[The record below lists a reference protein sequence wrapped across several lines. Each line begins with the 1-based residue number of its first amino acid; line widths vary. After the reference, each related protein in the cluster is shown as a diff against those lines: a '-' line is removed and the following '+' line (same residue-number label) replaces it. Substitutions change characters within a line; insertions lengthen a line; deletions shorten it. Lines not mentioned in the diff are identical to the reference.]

1 MRRHPALSGT
11 ALRPTWLPIGL
22 GILLRLVQI
31 WMPVLGVHSWRQA
44 DTAAMARHF
53 SLAGTPV
60 WLPQVDWGGAGA
72 GYVES
77 EFPLYPFLV
86 SRLYG
91 LMGVQEWLGRGLSVL
106 CSALTIWLVMR
117 LSRRWFNPEA
127 AWWGGMAFAIAPLGV
142 YFGRAFQA
150 EALLLLCAAGA
161 LDSLS
166 LWRERRWPWALALS
180 WLCFT
185 TAGLIKVIPLLWLG
199 LPLLMVQLTSTHP
212 QGQAPPLRTLPG
224 RMLRLLGRPGFWLYI
239 GTSLMAIAG
248 WYWHAH
254 QLGQASGLSFGFWG
268 SGADRSSLSL
278 LLDLNG
284 WINLLLRVSL
294 RLLALVGVPFLL
306 IGLGASWRSGG
317 GQIVISGLV
326 GVLLC
331 TIATMRSSTI
341 HEYYQLPLLLFSS
354 PLIGLGWQTWHQ
366 QRPRW
371 IPQLLV
377 GLALV
382 VSLSVLSVDYWA
394 VELRQQ
400 QAWMPLA
407 LTIRRDLPLDA
418 RIVSVTSTDP
428 TLLNLARRQ
437 GWLIS
442 SKQLTPERLQRWK
455 SAGASHLA
463 GSFVWDKTYRPMPET
478 RQRILREMVKAS
490 PGAWVDPRSQTYLI
504 PIDDLQPQR

>member
-1 MRRHPALSGT
+1 MRRHPALSGI
-11 ALRPTWLPIGL
+11 APRPAWLPIGL
-22 GILLRLVQI
+22 GTLLRLVQI
-31 WMPVLGVHSWRQA
+31 WMPVLGIHSWRQA

-53 SLAGTPV
+53 SQAGTPI
-60 WLPQVDWGGAGA
+60 WLPQIDWSGASA
-72 GYVES
+72 GFVES
-77 EFPLYPFLV
+77 EFPIYPFLV
-86 SRLYG
+86 SRLYN

-106 CSALTIWLVMR
+106 CSGLTIWLVMR
-117 LSRRWFNPEA
+117 LGRRWFSPQA
-127 AWWGGMAFAIAPLGV
+127 GWWAGLAFAIAPLGV

-161 LDSLS
+161 LESLS
-166 LWRERRWPWALALS
+166 LWREQRLPWALALS

-199 LPLLMVQLTSTHP
+199 LPLLMVQLSTNP
-212 QGQAPPLRTLPG
+212 QNHATPWQTLLS
-224 RMLRLLGRPGFWLYI
+224 RLMRLLRHPGFWFYI
-239 GTSLMAIAG
+239 STSLGAIAG

-284 WINLLLRVSL
+284 WINLLMRIGL

-306 IGLGASWRSGG
+306 LGLRASWRSGG
-317 GQIVISGLV
+317 GQIAISGLL

-354 PLIGLGWQTWHQ
+354 PLIGLGWQTWKEH
-366 QRPRW
+366 RPRW
-371 IPQLLV
+371 QRRLLLS
-377 GLALV
+377 LALV
-382 VSLSVLSVDYWA
+382 VSLTVLSLDYWA
-394 VELRQQ
+394 VEHRQR

-407 LTIRRDLPLDA
+407 LTIRRDLPIDA

-442 SKQLTPERLQRWK
+442 SKQLTPERIQRWK
-455 SAGASHLA
+455 KAGASHLA
-463 GSFVWDKTYRPMPET
+463 GSFVWDKTYRPMPEQ
-478 RQRILREMVKAS
+478 RQRILREMVDAS

-504 PIDDLQPQR
+504 PIDELHPKG

>member
-1 MRRHPALSGT
+1 MSGT
-11 ALRPTWLPIGL
+11 VLKLTWLPIGV
-22 GILLRLVQI
+22 GILLRLVQV

-53 SLAGTPV
+53 LQEGTPI
-60 WLPQVDWGGAGA
+60 WLPQVDWGGASA
-72 GYVES
+72 GFVES

-91 LMGVQEWLGRGLSVL
+91 LIGVQEWLGRGLSVF

-117 LSRRWFNPEA
+117 LGRRWFNPEA
-127 AWWGGMAFAIAPLGV
+127 GWWAGLAFAIAPLGV

-161 LDSLS
+161 LESLS
-166 LWRERRWPWALALS
+166 LWRERRLPWALALS
-180 WLCFT
+180 WVCLT
-185 TAGLIKVIPLLWLG
+185 SAGLIKVIPLLWLG
-199 LPLLMVQLTSTHP
+199 LPLLMVQLSSNP
-212 QGQAPPLRTLPG
+212 QGQAPALQTLPS
-224 RMLRLLGRPGFWLYI
+224 RVLRQLGRPGFWLYI
-239 GTSLMAIAG
+239 GSSLMAIAG

-284 WINLLLRVSL
+284 WINLLVRVSL

-306 IGLGASWRSGG
+306 IGLRASWRSGG
-317 GQIVISGLV
+317 GQIAISGLV

-366 QRPRW
+366 RRPRW
-371 IPQLLV
+371 QPRLLI

-382 VSLSVLSVDYWA
+382 VSLTVLSLDYWA
-394 VELRQQ
+394 VEHRQRD
-400 QAWMPLA
+400 AWMPLA
-407 LTIRRDLPLDA
+407 LTIRRDLPGEA

-455 SAGASHLA
+455 RAGASHLA
-463 GSFVWDKTYRPMPET
+463 GSFLWDKTYRPMPKR
-478 RQRILREMVKAS
+478 RQLRLREMVEAS
-490 PGAWVDPRSQTYLI
+490 PRAWVDAGSQTYLI

>member
-11 ALRPTWLPIGL
+11 APKPSWLPIGL
-22 GILLRLVQI
+22 GSLLRLVQI

-53 SLAGTPV
+53 SQEGTPI
-60 WLPQVDWGGAGA
+60 WLPQIDWGGASTGL
-72 GYVES
+72 VES

-86 SRLYG
+86 SRLYD
-91 LMGVQEWLGRGLSVL
+91 LLGVQEWLGRGLSVL
-106 CSALTIWLVMR
+106 CSALTIWLVVR
-117 LSRRWFNPEA
+117 LGRRWFNPEA
-127 AWWGGMAFAIAPLGV
+127 GWWAGLAFAIAPLGV

-161 LDSLS
+161 LDSMS
-166 LWRERRWPWALALS
+166 IWSERRLPWALALS
-180 WLCFT
+180 WLGFT

-199 LPLLMVQLTSTHP
+199 LPLLMVQLTFNP
-212 QGQAPPLRTLPG
+212 QGEVTRLQSLPG
-224 RMLRLLGRPGFWLYI
+224 RMMRLLSRPVFWLYV
-239 GTSLMAIAG
+239 GTSLAAIAG

-254 QLGQASGLSFGFWG
+254 HLGQASGLSFGFWG
-268 SGADRSSLSL
+268 AGADRSSLSL
-278 LLDLNG
+278 LLDING
-284 WINLLLRVSL
+284 WINLQLRVGL
-294 RLLALVGVPFLL
+294 RLLSLVGVPFLL
-306 IGLGASWRSGG
+306 IGLWASWRSRG
-317 GQIVISGLV
+317 GQIAISGLV

-331 TIATMRSSTI
+331 TVATMRSSTI

-354 PLIGLGWQTWHQ
+354 PLIGLGWQKWNQ

-371 IPQLLV
+371 QPRLLLS
-377 GLALV
+377 LALV
-382 VSLSVLSVDYWA
+382 VSLTVLSVDYWA
-394 VELRQQ
+394 VEHRQR

-407 LTIRRDLPLDA
+407 LTIRRDLRVGE

-455 SAGASHLA
+455 RAGASHLA
-463 GSFVWDKTYRPMPET
+463 GSFVWDKTYRPMPEQQ
-478 RQRILREMVKAS
+478 QRILREMAKAS
-490 PGAWVDPRSQTYLI
+490 PHAWVDSRSQTYLI

>member
-11 ALRPTWLPIGL
+11 APRPAWLPIAL
-22 GILLRLVQI
+22 GSLLRLVQI

-53 SLAGTPV
+53 SLAGTPI
-60 WLPQVDWGGAGA
+60 WLPQVDWGGASA
-72 GYVES
+72 GFVES

-91 LMGVQEWLGRGLSVL
+91 LIGVHEWLGRGLSVL
-106 CSALTIWLVMR
+106 CSALTIWLMMR
-117 LSRRWFNPEA
+117 LGRRWFTPGA
-127 AWWGGMAFAIAPLGV
+127 GWWAGLAFAIAPLGV

-161 LDSLS
+161 LESLS
-166 LWRERRWPWALALS
+166 LWRERRLPWTLALS
-180 WLCFT
+180 WVCFT
-185 TAGLIKVIPLLWLG
+185 SAGLIKVIPLLWLG
-199 LPLLMVQLTSTHP
+199 LPLLMVQLSSNP
-212 QGQAPPLRTLPG
+212 QGQAPPLKTLPG
-224 RMLRLLGRPGFWLYI
+224 HVLRLLGRPGFWLYI

-254 QLGQASGLSFGFWG
+254 QLGQTSGLSFGFWG

-306 IGLGASWRSGG
+306 IGLRASWRSDG
-317 GQIVISGLV
+317 GQITISGLV

-354 PLIGLGWQTWHQ
+354 PLIGLGWQTWRQ
-366 QRPRW
+366 RRPRW
-371 IPQLLV
+371 QPRLLLS
-377 GLALV
+377 LALV
-382 VSLSVLSVDYWA
+382 VSLTVLSLDYWA
-394 VELRQQ
+394 VEHRQRE
-400 QAWMPLA
+400 AWMPLA
-407 LTIRRDLPLDA
+407 LTIRRDLPSDA

-455 SAGASHLA
+455 RAGASHLA
-463 GSFVWDKTYRPMPET
+463 GSFVWDKTYRPMPER
-478 RQRILREMVKAS
+478 RQQLLREMVEAS
-490 PGAWVDPRSQTYLI
+490 PRAWMDSRSQTYLI

>member
-11 ALRPTWLPIGL
+11 TPRPAWLPIGL
-22 GILLRLVQI
+22 GSLLRLVQI

-53 SLAGTPV
+53 SLAGTPI
-60 WLPQVDWGGAGA
+60 WLPQVDWSGASA
-72 GYVES
+72 GFVES

-91 LMGVQEWLGRGLSVL
+91 LIGVQEWLGRGLSVL

-117 LSRRWFNPEA
+117 LGRRWFNPEA
-127 AWWGGMAFAIAPLGV
+127 GWWAGLAFAIAPLGV

-161 LDSLS
+161 LESLS
-166 LWRERRWPWALALS
+166 LWRERRLPWALALS
-180 WLCFT
+180 WVCFT
-185 TAGLIKVIPLLWLG
+185 SAGLIKVIPLLWLG
-199 LPLLMVQLTSTHP
+199 LPLLMVQLSSNP
-212 QGQAPPLRTLPG
+212 LSQAPPLETLPG
-224 RMLRLLGRPGFWLYI
+224 RVLRLLGRPGVWLYI

-254 QLGQASGLSFGFWG
+254 QLGQTSGLSFGFWG
-268 SGADRSSLSL
+268 SGADRSSISL

-294 RLLALVGVPFLL
+294 RLLAVVGVPFLL
-306 IGLGASWRSGG
+306 IGLRASWRSGG
-317 GQIVISGLV
+317 GQITISGLV

-366 QRPRW
+366 RQPRW
-371 IPQLLV
+371 QPRLLLS
-377 GLALV
+377 LALV
-382 VSLSVLSVDYWA
+382 VSLTVLSLDYWA
-394 VELRQQ
+394 VEHRQRE
-400 QAWMPLA
+400 AWMPLA
-407 LTIRRDLPLDA
+407 LTIRRDLPSDA

-455 SAGASHLA
+455 QAGASHLA
-463 GSFVWDKTYRPMPET
+463 GSFVWDKTYRPMPER
-478 RQRILREMVKAS
+478 RQQLLREMVEAS
-490 PGAWVDPRSQTYLI
+490 PHAWMDSRSQTYLI

>member
-11 ALRPTWLPIGL
+11 APKPSWLPIGL
-22 GILLRLVQI
+22 GSLLRLVQI

-53 SLAGTPV
+53 SQEGTPI
-60 WLPQVDWGGAGA
+60 WLPQIDWGGASTGL
-72 GYVES
+72 VES

-86 SRLYG
+86 SRLYD
-91 LMGVQEWLGRGLSVL
+91 LLGVQEWLGRGLSVL

-117 LSRRWFNPEA
+117 LGRRWFNPEA
-127 AWWGGMAFAIAPLGV
+127 GWWAGLAFAIAPLGV

-161 LDSLS
+161 LDSMS
-166 LWRERRWPWALALS
+166 IWSERRLPWALALS
-180 WLCFT
+180 WLGFT

-199 LPLLMVQLTSTHP
+199 LPLLMVQFTFNP
-212 QGQAPPLRTLPG
+212 QGEVTRLQSLPG
-224 RMLRLLGRPGFWLYI
+224 RMMRLLSRPVFWLYV
-239 GTSLMAIAG
+239 GTSLAAIAG

-254 QLGQASGLSFGFWG
+254 HLGQASGLSFGFWG
-268 SGADRSSLSL
+268 AGADRSSLSL
-278 LLDLNG
+278 LLDING
-284 WINLLLRVSL
+284 WINLLLRVGL
-294 RLLALVGVPFLL
+294 RLLSLVGVPFLL
-306 IGLGASWRSGG
+306 IGLWASWRSRG
-317 GQIVISGLV
+317 GQIAISGLV

-331 TIATMRSSTI
+331 TVATMRSSTI

-354 PLIGLGWQTWHQ
+354 PLIGLGWQRWNQ

-371 IPQLLV
+371 QPRLLLS
-377 GLALV
+377 LALV
-382 VSLSVLSVDYWA
+382 VSLTVLSVDYWA
-394 VELRQQ
+394 VEHRQR

-407 LTIRRDLPLDA
+407 LTIRRDLRVGE

-455 SAGASHLA
+455 RAGASHLA
-463 GSFVWDKTYRPMPET
+463 GSFVWDKTYRPMPEQQ
-478 RQRILREMVKAS
+478 QRILREMAKAS
-490 PGAWVDPRSQTYLI
+490 PHAWVDSRSQTYLI

>member
-1 MRRHPALSGT
+1 MRPHPALSGT
-11 ALRPTWLPIGL
+11 APRRAWLPIAL
-22 GILLRLVQI
+22 GSLLRLVQI

-53 SLAGTPV
+53 SLAGTPI
-60 WLPQVDWGGAGA
+60 WLPQVDWGGASA
-72 GYVES
+72 GFVES

-91 LMGVQEWLGRGLSVL
+91 LIGVQEWLGRGLSVL

-117 LSRRWFNPEA
+117 LGRRWFNPEA
-127 AWWGGMAFAIAPLGV
+127 GWWAGLAFAIAPLGV

-161 LDSLS
+161 LESLS
-166 LWRERRWPWALALS
+166 LWRERRLPWALALS
-180 WLCFT
+180 WLGFT

-199 LPLLMVQLTSTHP
+199 LPLLMVQLSSNP
-212 QGQAPPLRTLPG
+212 ESPAAPLQTLP
-224 RMLRLLGRPGFWLYI
+224 RRVLHLLGRSGFWLYI

-284 WINLLLRVSL
+284 WINLLLRVGL

-306 IGLGASWRSGG
+306 IGLRASWRSSG
-317 GQIVISGLV
+317 GQIAISGLI

-354 PLIGLGWQTWHQ
+354 PLIGVGWQTWHQ

-371 IPQLLV
+371 ISRLL
-377 GLALV
+377 LALALA
-382 VSLSVLSVDYWA
+382 VSLVVLSVDYW
-394 VELRQQ
+394 VLEHRQRE
-400 QAWMPLA
+400 AWMPLA
-407 LTIRRDLPLDA
+407 LTIRRDLPADA

-442 SKQLTPERLQRWK
+442 SKQLTPERILRWK
-455 SAGASHLA
+455 RDGASHLA
-463 GSFVWDKTYRPMPET
+463 GSFVWDKTYRPMPE
-478 RQRILREMVKAS
+478 QRRLILREMVEAS
-490 PGAWVDPRSQTYLI
+490 PRAWVDPRSQTYLI
-504 PIDDLQPQR
+504 PIDDLQPRR

>member
-11 ALRPTWLPIGL
+11 APKPSWLPIGL
-22 GILLRLVQI
+22 GSLLRLVQI

-53 SLAGTPV
+53 IQEGTPI
-60 WLPQVDWGGAGA
+60 WLPQIDWGGASTGL
-72 GYVES
+72 VES

-86 SRLYG
+86 SRLYD
-91 LMGVQEWLGRGLSVL
+91 LLGVQEWLGRGLSVL

-117 LSRRWFNPEA
+117 LGRRWFNPEA
-127 AWWGGMAFAIAPLGV
+127 GWWAGLAFAIAPLGV

-161 LDSLS
+161 LDSMS
-166 LWRERRWPWALALS
+166 IWSERRLPWALALS
-180 WLCFT
+180 WLGFT

-199 LPLLMVQLTSTHP
+199 LPLLMVQLTFNP
-212 QGQAPPLRTLPG
+212 QGEVTRLQSLPG
-224 RMLRLLGRPGFWLYI
+224 RMMRLLGRPVFWLYV
-239 GTSLMAIAG
+239 GTSLAAIAG

-254 QLGQASGLSFGFWG
+254 HLGQASGLSFGFWG
-268 SGADRSSLSL
+268 AGADRSSLSL
-278 LLDLNG
+278 LLDING
-284 WINLLLRVSL
+284 WINLLLRVGL
-294 RLLALVGVPFLL
+294 RLLSLVGVPFLL
-306 IGLGASWRSGG
+306 IGLWASWRSRG
-317 GQIVISGLV
+317 GQIAISGLV

-331 TIATMRSSTI
+331 TVATMRSSTI

-354 PLIGLGWQTWHQ
+354 PLIGLGWQRWNQ

-371 IPQLLV
+371 QPRLLLS
-377 GLALV
+377 LALV
-382 VSLSVLSVDYWA
+382 VSLTVLSVDYWA
-394 VELRQQ
+394 VEHRQR

-407 LTIRRDLPLDA
+407 LTIRRDLRVGE

-455 SAGASHLA
+455 RAGASHLA
-463 GSFVWDKTYRPMPET
+463 GSFVWDKTYRPMPEQQ
-478 RQRILREMVKAS
+478 QRILREMAKAS
-490 PGAWVDPRSQTYLI
+490 PHAWVDSRSQTYLI

>member
-1 MRRHPALSGT
+1 MRPHPALSGT
-11 ALRPTWLPIGL
+11 APRRAWLPIAL
-22 GILLRLVQI
+22 GSLLRLVQI

-53 SLAGTPV
+53 SLAGTPI
-60 WLPQVDWGGAGA
+60 WLPQVDWGGASA
-72 GYVES
+72 GFVES

-91 LMGVQEWLGRGLSVL
+91 LVGLHEWLGRGLSVF

-117 LSRRWFNPEA
+117 LGRRWFNPEA
-127 AWWGGMAFAIAPLGV
+127 GWWAGLAFAIAPLGV

-161 LDSLS
+161 LESLS
-166 LWRERRWPWALALS
+166 LWRERRLPWTLALS
-180 WLCFT
+180 WVCFT
-185 TAGLIKVIPLLWLG
+185 SAGLIKVIPLLWLG
-199 LPLLMVQLTSTHP
+199 LPLLMVELSSNP
-212 QGQAPPLRTLPG
+212 QGQAPPLQTLPG
-224 RMLRLLGRPGFWLYI
+224 RVLRLLGRPGFWLYI

-254 QLGQASGLSFGFWG
+254 QLGQTSGLSFGFWG
-268 SGADRSSLSL
+268 SGADRSSISL

-294 RLLALVGVPFLL
+294 RLLAVVGVPFLL
-306 IGLGASWRSGG
+306 IGLRASWRSGG
-317 GQIVISGLV
+317 GQITISGLV

-354 PLIGLGWQTWHQ
+354 PLIGLGWQTWRQ
-366 QRPRW
+366 RRPRW
-371 IPQLLV
+371 QPRLLLS
-377 GLALV
+377 LALV
-382 VSLSVLSVDYWA
+382 VSLTVLSLDYWA
-394 VELRQQ
+394 VEHRQRE
-400 QAWMPLA
+400 AWMPLA
-407 LTIRRDLPLDA
+407 LTIRRDLPSDA

-455 SAGASHLA
+455 QAGASHLA
-463 GSFVWDKTYRPMPET
+463 GSFVWDKTYRPMPQR
-478 RQRILREMVKAS
+478 RQQLLREMVEAS
-490 PGAWVDPRSQTYLI
+490 PHAWMDSRSQTYLI

>member
-1 MRRHPALSGT
+1 MRRHPALSGI
-11 ALRPTWLPIGL
+11 APRPAWLPIGL
-22 GILLRLVQI
+22 GSLLRLVQI
-31 WMPVLGVHSWRQA
+31 WMPVLGIHSWRQA

-53 SLAGTPV
+53 SQAGTPI
-60 WLPQVDWGGAGA
+60 WLPQIDWSGASA
-72 GYVES
+72 GFVES

-86 SRLYG
+86 SRLYT
-91 LMGVQEWLGRGLSVL
+91 LMGLHEWLGRGLSVL
-106 CSALTIWLVMR
+106 CSGLTIWLVMR
-117 LSRRWFNPEA
+117 LGRRWFNPEA
-127 AWWGGMAFAIAPLGV
+127 GWWAGLAFAIAPLGV

-161 LDSLS
+161 LESLS
-166 LWRERRWPWALALS
+166 LWREQRLPWALALS

-199 LPLLMVQLTSTHP
+199 LPLLMVQLSSNP
-212 QGQAPPLRTLPG
+212 QNHATPWQT
-224 RMLRLLGRPGFWLYI
+224 LLGRLVRLLRHPGFWLYI
-239 GTSLMAIAG
+239 STSLGAIAG

-284 WINLLLRVSL
+284 WINLLLRIGL

-306 IGLGASWRSGG
+306 LGLRASWRSGG
-317 GQIVISGLV
+317 GQIAISGLL

-354 PLIGLGWQTWHQ
+354 PLVGLGWQTWQ
-366 QRPRW
+366 QHHPRW
-371 IPQLLV
+371 QRRLLLS
-377 GLALV
+377 LALV
-382 VSLSVLSVDYWA
+382 VSLTVLSLDYWA
-394 VELRQQ
+394 VEHRQR

-407 LTIRRDLPLDA
+407 LTIRKDLPIDA

-442 SKQLTPERLQRWK
+442 SKQLTPERIQSWK
-455 SAGASHLA
+455 KAGASHLA
-463 GSFVWDKTYRPMPET
+463 GSFVWDKTYRPMPEQ
-478 RQRILREMVKAS
+478 RQRILREMVDAS

-504 PIDDLQPQR
+504 PIDELHPQG

>member
-1 MRRHPALSGT
+1 MSGT
-11 ALRPTWLPIGL
+11 APRRAWLPIAL
-22 GILLRLVQI
+22 GSLLRLVQI

-53 SLAGTPV
+53 SLAGTPI
-60 WLPQVDWGGAGA
+60 WLPQVDWGGASA
-72 GYVES
+72 GFVES

-91 LMGVQEWLGRGLSVL
+91 LVGLHEWLGRGLSVF

-117 LSRRWFNPEA
+117 LGRRWFNPEA
-127 AWWGGMAFAIAPLGV
+127 GWWAGLAFAIAPLGV

-161 LDSLS
+161 LESLS
-166 LWRERRWPWALALS
+166 LWRERRLPWALALS
-180 WLCFT
+180 WVCFT
-185 TAGLIKVIPLLWLG
+185 SAGLIKVIPLLWLG
-199 LPLLMVQLTSTHP
+199 LPLLMVQLSSNP
-212 QGQAPPLRTLPG
+212 QGQAPPQQTLPS
-224 RMLRLLGRPGFWLYI
+224 RVLRLLGRPGFWLYS

-268 SGADRSSLSL
+268 SGADRSSISL

-294 RLLALVGVPFLL
+294 RLLALVGLPFLL
-306 IGLGASWRSGG
+306 IGLRACWSSGS
-317 GQIVISGLV
+317 GQIAISGLV

-354 PLIGLGWQTWHQ
+354 PLIGLGWQTWRQ
-366 QRPRW
+366 RRPRW
-371 IPQLLV
+371 QPRLLI

-382 VSLSVLSVDYWA
+382 VSLTVLSLDYWA
-394 VELRQQ
+394 VEHRQRE
-400 QAWMPLA
+400 AWMPLA
-407 LTIRRDLPLDA
+407 LTIRRDLPSDA

-455 SAGASHLA
+455 RAGASHLA
-463 GSFVWDKTYRPMPET
+463 GSFLWDKTYRPMPKR
-478 RQRILREMVKAS
+478 RQQRLREMVEES
-490 PGAWVDPRSQTYLI
+490 PRAWVDAGSQTYLI
-504 PIDDLQPQR
+504 PIDDLQPER

>member
-1 MRRHPALSGT
+1 MRHPPALSGT
-11 ALRPTWLPIGL
+11 APRPVWLPIGL
-22 GILLRLVQI
+22 GTLLRLVQI

-53 SLAGTPV
+53 SQAGTPI
-60 WLPQVDWGGAGA
+60 WLPQIDWGGASA
-72 GYVES
+72 GFVES

-91 LMGVQEWLGRGLSVL
+91 LIGVQEWLGRGLSVL

-117 LSRRWFNPEA
+117 LGRRWFNPEA
-127 AWWGGMAFAIAPLGV
+127 GWWAGLALAIAPLGV

-161 LDSLS
+161 LESLS
-166 LWRERRWPWALALS
+166 IWRERRSRWALALS
-180 WLCFT
+180 WMCFT

-199 LPLLMVQLTSTHP
+199 LPLLMVQLTSNP
-212 QGQAPPLRTLPG
+212 QEQGIPLQTLAG
-224 RMLRLLGRPGFWLYI
+224 RLLRLLGRPGFWLYI
-239 GTSLMAIAG
+239 GTSLAAIAA

-268 SGADRSSLSL
+268 SGTDRSSVSL
-278 LLDLNG
+278 VLDLNS
-284 WINLLLRVSL
+284 WINLLLRVAL

-306 IGLGASWRSGG
+306 LGLVASWQTGG
-317 GQIVISGLV
+317 GQIAISGLL

-331 TIATMRSSTI
+331 TVATMRSSTI

-354 PLIGLGWQTWHQ
+354 PLIGLGWQSWQ
-366 QRPRW
+366 PQRPRW
-371 IPQLLV
+371 QPRLLIS
-377 GLALV
+377 LALV
-382 VSLSVLSVDYWA
+382 ISLVVLSVDYWA
-394 VELRQQ
+394 TEQRQSR
-400 QAWMPLA
+400 AWMPLA
-407 LTIRRDLPLDA
+407 RTIRQQLPVDA

-442 SKQLTPERLQRWK
+442 SKQLTPERIDRWRA
-455 SAGASHLA
+455 AGASHLA
-463 GSFVWDKTYRPMPET
+463 GSFAWDKTYRPMPEKR
-478 RQRILREMVKAS
+478 RQRLQALAAGS
-490 PGAWVDPRSQTYLI
+490 PNAWVDQRSQTYLI
-504 PIDDLQPQR
+504 PIDDLQPEP

>member
-11 ALRPTWLPIGL
+11 APRPSWLPIAL
-22 GILLRLVQI
+22 GSLLRLVQI

-53 SLAGTPV
+53 SLAGTPI
-60 WLPQVDWGGAGA
+60 WLPQIDWGGASA
-72 GYVES
+72 GFVES

-91 LMGVQEWLGRGLSVL
+91 LMGMHEWLGRGLSVL

-117 LSRRWFNPEA
+117 LGQRWFNPEA
-127 AWWGGMAFAIAPLGV
+127 GWWAGLAFAIAPLGV

-161 LDSLS
+161 MDSLS
-166 LWRERRWPWALALS
+166 LWRERRLPWALVLS

-199 LPLLMVQLTSTHP
+199 LPLLMVQLSSNP
-212 QGQAPPLRTLPG
+212 QSQAPPLQTFPG
-224 RMLRLLGRPGFWLYI
+224 HMLRLLRRPGFWFYI

-306 IGLGASWRSGG
+306 IGLRASWRSSG
-317 GQIVISGLV
+317 GQTAISGLV

-371 IPQLLV
+371 QPRLLL

-382 VSLSVLSVDYWA
+382 VSLTVLSLDYWT
-394 VELRQQ
+394 VEHRQR

-407 LTIRRDLPLDA
+407 LTIRRDLPIEA

-455 SAGASHLA
+455 NAGASHLA
-463 GSFVWDKTYRPMPET
+463 GSFLWDKTYRPMPEQ
-478 RQRILREMVKAS
+478 RQQLLREMVDAS
-490 PGAWVDPRSQTYLI
+490 PHAWMDPRSQTYLI

>member
-1 MRRHPALSGT
+1 MRLHPALSGI
-11 ALRPTWLPIGL
+11 APRPAWLPIGL
-22 GILLRLVQI
+22 GSLLRLVQI
-31 WMPVLGVHSWRQA
+31 WMPVLGIHSWRQA

-53 SLAGTPV
+53 SQAGTPI
-60 WLPQVDWGGAGA
+60 WLPQIDWSGASA
-72 GYVES
+72 GFVES
-77 EFPLYPFLV
+77 EFPIYPFLV
-86 SRLYG
+86 SRLYT

-106 CSALTIWLVMR
+106 CSGLTIWLVMR
-117 LSRRWFNPEA
+117 LGRRWFSPQA
-127 AWWGGMAFAIAPLGV
+127 GWWAGLAFAIAPLGV

-161 LDSLS
+161 LESLS
-166 LWRERRWPWALALS
+166 LWREQRLPWALALS

-199 LPLLMVQLTSTHP
+199 LPLLMVQLSTNP
-212 QGQAPPLRTLPG
+212 QNHATPWQTLLS
-224 RMLRLLGRPGFWLYI
+224 RLMRLLRHPGFWFYI
-239 GTSLMAIAG
+239 STSLGAIAG

-278 LLDLNG
+278 LLDLSA
-284 WINLLLRVSL
+284 WINLLLRIGL

-306 IGLGASWRSGG
+306 LGLRASWRSGG
-317 GQIVISGLV
+317 GQIAISGLL

-354 PLIGLGWQTWHQ
+354 PLIGLGWQTWKEH
-366 QRPRW
+366 RPRW
-371 IPQLLV
+371 QRRLLLS
-377 GLALV
+377 LALV
-382 VSLSVLSVDYWA
+382 VSLTVLSLDYWA
-394 VELRQQ
+394 VEHRQR

-407 LTIRRDLPLDA
+407 LTIRRDLPIDA

-442 SKQLTPERLQRWK
+442 SKQLTPERIQRWK
-455 SAGASHLA
+455 KAGASHLA
-463 GSFVWDKTYRPMPET
+463 GSFVWDKTYRPMPEQ
-478 RQRILREMVKAS
+478 RQRILREMVDAS

-504 PIDDLQPQR
+504 PIDELHPQG

>member
-1 MRRHPALSGT
+1 MGS
-11 ALRPTWLPIGL
+11 
-22 GILLRLVQI
+22 LLRLVQI

-53 SLAGTPV
+53 SLAGTPI
-60 WLPQVDWGGAGA
+60 WLPQVDWGGASA
-72 GYVES
+72 GFVES

-91 LMGVQEWLGRGLSVL
+91 LVGLHEWLGRGLSVF

-117 LSRRWFNPEA
+117 LGRRWFNPEA
-127 AWWGGMAFAIAPLGV
+127 GWWAGLAFAIAPLGV

-150 EALLLLCAAGA
+150 EALLLICAAGA
-161 LDSLS
+161 LESLS
-166 LWRERRWPWALALS
+166 LWRERRLPWALALS
-180 WLCFT
+180 WVCFT
-185 TAGLIKVIPLLWLG
+185 SAGLIKVIPLLWLG
-199 LPLLMVQLTSTHP
+199 LPLLVVQLSSNP
-212 QGQAPPLRTLPG
+212 QGQAPPQQTLPSLV
-224 RMLRLLGRPGFWLYI
+224 LRLLGRPGFWLYI

-268 SGADRSSLSL
+268 SGADRSSISL

-284 WINLLLRVSL
+284 WINLLVRLSL

-306 IGLGASWRSGG
+306 IGLRASWRSGG
-317 GQIVISGLV
+317 GQIAISGLV

-366 QRPRW
+366 RRPRW
-371 IPQLLV
+371 QPRLLI

-382 VSLSVLSVDYWA
+382 VSLTVLSLDYWA
-394 VELRQQ
+394 VEHRQRD
-400 QAWMPLA
+400 AWMPLA
-407 LTIRRDLPLDA
+407 LTIRRDLPSEA

-455 SAGASHLA
+455 RSGASHLA
-463 GSFVWDKTYRPMPET
+463 GSFLWDKTYRPMPKR
-478 RQRILREMVKAS
+478 RQQRLREMVEAS
-490 PGAWVDPRSQTYLI
+490 PRAWVDAGSQTYLI
-504 PIDDLQPQR
+504 PIDDLQPER

>member
-1 MRRHPALSGT
+1 MRLHPASSGT
-11 ALRPTWLPIGL
+11 TPRRALLPISL
-22 GILLRLVQI
+22 GSLLRLVQI

-53 SLAGTPV
+53 SLAGTPI
-60 WLPQVDWGGAGA
+60 WLPQVDWSGASA
-72 GYVES
+72 GFVES

-91 LMGVQEWLGRGLSVL
+91 LIGVQEWLGRGLSVL

-117 LSRRWFNPEA
+117 LGRRWFNPEA
-127 AWWGGMAFAIAPLGV
+127 GWWAGLAFAIAPLGV

-161 LDSLS
+161 LESLS
-166 LWRERRWPWALALS
+166 LWRERRLPWTLALS
-180 WLCFT
+180 WVCFT
-185 TAGLIKVIPLLWLG
+185 SAGLIKVIPLLWLG
-199 LPLLMVQLTSTHP
+199 LPLLMVQLSSNP
-212 QGQAPPLRTLPG
+212 QGQAPPLKTLPG
-224 RMLRLLGRPGFWLYI
+224 HVLRLLRRPGFWLYI

-254 QLGQASGLSFGFWG
+254 QLGQTSGLSFGFWG
-268 SGADRSSLSL
+268 SGADRSSISL

-294 RLLALVGVPFLL
+294 RLLAVVGVPFLL
-306 IGLGASWRSGG
+306 IGLRASWRSGG
-317 GQIVISGLV
+317 GQITISGLV

-366 QRPRW
+366 RRPRW
-371 IPQLLV
+371 QPRLLLS
-377 GLALV
+377 LALV
-382 VSLSVLSVDYWA
+382 VSLTVLSLDYWA
-394 VELRQQ
+394 VEHRQRE
-400 QAWMPLA
+400 AWMPLA
-407 LTIRRDLPLDA
+407 LTIRRDLPSDA

-455 SAGASHLA
+455 RAGASHLA
-463 GSFVWDKTYRPMPET
+463 GSFVWDKTYRPMPQR
-478 RQRILREMVKAS
+478 RQQLLREMVEAS
-490 PGAWVDPRSQTYLI
+490 PRAWMDSRSQTYLI

>member
-11 ALRPTWLPIGL
+11 APRPSWLPIAL
-22 GILLRLVQI
+22 GSLLRLVQI

-53 SLAGTPV
+53 SLAGTPI
-60 WLPQVDWGGAGA
+60 WLPQVDWGGASA
-72 GYVES
+72 GFVES

-91 LMGVQEWLGRGLSVL
+91 LMGMHEWLGRGLSVL

-117 LSRRWFNPEA
+117 LGQRWFNPEA
-127 AWWGGMAFAIAPLGV
+127 GWWAGLAFAIAPLGV

-161 LDSLS
+161 MDSLS
-166 LWRERRWPWALALS
+166 LWRERRLPWALVLS

-199 LPLLMVQLTSTHP
+199 LPLVMVQLSSNP
-212 QGQAPPLRTLPG
+212 QSQAPPLQTFPG
-224 RMLRLLGRPGFWLYI
+224 QMLRLLRRPGFWLYI

-284 WINLLLRVSL
+284 WMNLLLRVSL

-306 IGLGASWRSGG
+306 IGLRASWRRGG
-317 GQIVISGLV
+317 GQTALSGLV

-366 QRPRW
+366 KRPRW
-371 IPQLLV
+371 QPRLLL

-382 VSLSVLSVDYWA
+382 VSLTVLSLDYWT
-394 VELRQQ
+394 VEHRQR

-407 LTIRRDLPLDA
+407 LTIRRDLPIEA

-455 SAGASHLA
+455 NAGASHLA
-463 GSFVWDKTYRPMPET
+463 GSFLWDKTYRKLPEL
-478 RQRILREMVKAS
+478 RQQLLREMVDAS
-490 PGAWVDPRSQTYLI
+490 PHAWIDPRSQTYLI

>member
-11 ALRPTWLPIGL
+11 APKPSWLPIGL
-22 GILLRLVQI
+22 GSLLRLVQI

-53 SLAGTPV
+53 IQEGTPI
-60 WLPQVDWGGAGA
+60 WLPQIDWGGASTGL
-72 GYVES
+72 VES

-86 SRLYG
+86 SRLYD
-91 LMGVQEWLGRGLSVL
+91 LLGVQEWLGRGLSVL

-117 LSRRWFNPEA
+117 LGRRWFNPEA
-127 AWWGGMAFAIAPLGV
+127 GWWAGLAFAIAPLGV

-161 LDSLS
+161 LDSMS
-166 LWRERRWPWALALS
+166 IWSERRLPWALALS
-180 WLCFT
+180 WLGFT

-199 LPLLMVQLTSTHP
+199 LPLLMVQLTFNP
-212 QGQAPPLRTLPG
+212 QGEVTRLQSLPG
-224 RMLRLLGRPGFWLYI
+224 RMMRLLSRPVFWLYV
-239 GTSLMAIAG
+239 GTSLAAIAG

-254 QLGQASGLSFGFWG
+254 HLGQASGLSFGFWG
-268 SGADRSSLSL
+268 AGADRSSLSL
-278 LLDLNG
+278 LLDING
-284 WINLLLRVSL
+284 WINLLLRVGL
-294 RLLALVGVPFLL
+294 RLLSLVGVPFLL
-306 IGLGASWRSGG
+306 IGLWASWRSRG
-317 GQIVISGLV
+317 GQIAISGLV

-331 TIATMRSSTI
+331 TVATMRSSTI

-354 PLIGLGWQTWHQ
+354 PLIGLGWQRWNQ

-371 IPQLLV
+371 QPRLLLS
-377 GLALV
+377 LALV
-382 VSLSVLSVDYWA
+382 VSLTVLSVDYWA
-394 VELRQQ
+394 VEHRQR

-407 LTIRRDLPLDA
+407 LTIRRDLRVGE

-455 SAGASHLA
+455 RAGASHLA
-463 GSFVWDKTYRPMPET
+463 GSFVWDKTYRPMPEQQ
-478 RQRILREMVKAS
+478 QRILREMAKAS
-490 PGAWVDPRSQTYLI
+490 PHAWVDSRSQTYLI

>member
-1 MRRHPALSGT
+1 MRPHPALSGT
-11 ALRPTWLPIGL
+11 TPRRAWLPIGL
-22 GILLRLVQI
+22 GSLLRLVQI

-53 SLAGTPV
+53 SLTGTPI
-60 WLPQVDWGGAGA
+60 WLPQVDWGGANA
-72 GYVES
+72 GFVES

-91 LMGVQEWLGRGLSVL
+91 LIGVQEWLGRGLSVF

-117 LSRRWFNPEA
+117 LGRRWFNPEA
-127 AWWGGMAFAIAPLGV
+127 GWWAGLAFAIAPLGV

-161 LDSLS
+161 LESLS
-166 LWRERRWPWALALS
+166 LWRERRLPWALALS
-180 WLCFT
+180 WVCLT
-185 TAGLIKVIPLLWLG
+185 SAGLIKVIPLLWLG
-199 LPLLMVQLTSTHP
+199 LPLLMVQLSSNP
-212 QGQAPPLRTLPG
+212 QGQAPALQTLPS
-224 RMLRLLGRPGFWLYI
+224 RVLRQLGRPGFWLYI
-239 GTSLMAIAG
+239 GSSLMAIAG

-254 QLGQASGLSFGFWG
+254 QLGQTSGLSFGFWG
-268 SGADRSSLSL
+268 SGADRSSISL

-284 WINLLLRVSL
+284 WINLLVRVSL

-306 IGLGASWRSGG
+306 IGLRASWRSGG
-317 GQIVISGLV
+317 GQIAISGLV

-366 QRPRW
+366 RRPRW
-371 IPQLLV
+371 QPRLLI

-382 VSLSVLSVDYWA
+382 VSLTVLSLDYWA
-394 VELRQQ
+394 VEHRQRD
-400 QAWMPLA
+400 AWMPLA
-407 LTIRRDLPLDA
+407 LTIRRDLPGEA

-455 SAGASHLA
+455 RAGASHLA
-463 GSFVWDKTYRPMPET
+463 GSFLWDKTYRPMPKR
-478 RQRILREMVKAS
+478 RQLRLREMVEAS
-490 PGAWVDPRSQTYLI
+490 PRAWVDAGSQTYLI